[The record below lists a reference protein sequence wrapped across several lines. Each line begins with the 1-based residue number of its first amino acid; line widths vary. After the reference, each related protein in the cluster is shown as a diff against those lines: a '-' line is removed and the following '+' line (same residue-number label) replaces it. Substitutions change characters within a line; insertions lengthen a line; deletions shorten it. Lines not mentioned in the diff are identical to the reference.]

1 MNRQNPT
8 AKALKAAFA
17 AAYFRPHGESG
28 KPPFPISAAGTAKVS
43 PSIAIEGA
51 LLTPAAGPPDPQP
64 THQFRRHPERPM
76 KRPSPPSRAMS
87 VRELEANYERQ
98 IIDRV
103 RLSLALSKAYPG
115 CYVRSRRAATT
126 GPNADLTLVFVH
138 RPDLGARVSAVANET
153 IERMRDAISDAE
165 ALDVMTRRMARFY
178 EGIDEP

>member
-1 MNRQNPT
+1 
-8 AKALKAAFA
+8 
-17 AAYFRPHGESG
+17 
-28 KPPFPISAAGTAKVS
+28 
-43 PSIAIEGA
+43 
-51 LLTPAAGPPDPQP
+51 
-64 THQFRRHPERPM
+64 
-76 KRPSPPSRAMS
+76 MS